1 MTDQKPEQDILSSTS
16 SGNDPSGNAPATGAG
31 NSPQV
36 ATNGDDQQATTMPL
50 IGGVL
55 RPDDLPEMTG
65 ADIDAVGGG
74 RSAARGTL
82 LVLLVFA
89 IGVGALCLM
98 RRNQLDDRPS
108 KDVKQAEEKVDQALA
123 RLATSFAAAEGDAA
137 EAPLAGSQ
145 NNTEAIVAMFAADPA
160 KQQVPLEYLKRNP
173 FLLAPPVVDPEV
185 KPATSA
191 PTGKS
196 LASQKKDRLDP
207 LKRQFATMQLQTVM
221 QGKFPL
227 AIVDGQIVKAG
238 SSIGPFEVAAIE
250 KRTVVLTSAGHEFKL
265 NMLKD

>member
-1 MTDQKPEQDILSSTS
+1 MTDQNPEQDILSSTS
-16 SGNDPSGNAPATGAG
+16 AGNDPVDNAPAQGVG
-31 NSPQV
+31 KSPGV
-36 ATNGDDQQATTMPL
+36 ATNSDDQQATTMPL
-50 IGGVL
+50 VGGVL
-55 RPDDLPEMTG
+55 RPDDLAETSG
-65 ADIDAVGGG
+65 ADIDAAGGG
-74 RSAARGTL
+74 VSAARGTL

-98 RRNQLDDRPS
+98 RRSQLDVSPS
-108 KDVKQAEEKVDQALA
+108 KDAKQAEEKVDHALA

-137 EAPLAGSQ
+137 EAPLAGSG

-173 FLLAPPVVDPEV
+173 FLLAPLAVDPEL

-196 LASQKKDRLDP
+196 LASQKRDRLDQ
-207 LKRQFATMQLQTVM
+207 LKRQVATMHLQTVM

-227 AIVDGQIVKAG
+227 AIIDGQIVKAG
-238 SSIGPFEVAAIE
+238 SSIGPFEVEAIE
-250 KRTVVLTSAGHEFKL
+250 QRTVVLKSAGCQFEL